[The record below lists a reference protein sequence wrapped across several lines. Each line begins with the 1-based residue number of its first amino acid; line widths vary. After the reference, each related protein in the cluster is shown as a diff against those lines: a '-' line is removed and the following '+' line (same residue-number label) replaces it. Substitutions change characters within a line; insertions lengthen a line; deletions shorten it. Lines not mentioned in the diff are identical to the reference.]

1 MAEGWISLH
10 RCIQSHWLWE
20 EKPFTYG
27 QAWVDL
33 LLLVN
38 HKDKKVLVD
47 ATLVTV
53 PAGSMITSELKL
65 ADRWGW
71 GRTRLRNFLKLL
83 EADGM
88 IERKA
93 TNKQTT
99 INVVNWEKYQ
109 FPQTANKQQTNNKQT
124 TDEQQAN
131 TNNNV
136 LININNINNGEEGSA
151 PAPPVEP
158 LKQATE
164 SEVEQIMR
172 IWNAQGCTRKINK
185 IPFGGQRWNNMTFC
199 INGDLPGF
207 LKTISELDSQ
217 AWFADRARR
226 NDLIAF
232 DWFVNPN
239 NYLKVTE
246 GNYKELRQEGHVET
260 EHERTLRL
268 LREATE

>member
-38 HKDKKVLVD
+38 HKDKKALMD

-65 ADRWGW
+65 ANRWGW

-88 IERKA
+88 IERKT

-99 INVVNWEKYQ
+99 ISVVNWGKFQ
-109 FPQTANKQQTNNKQT
+109 FQETTDEQQTNSRQT
-124 TDEQQAN
+124 TSEQQAN
-131 TNNNV
+131 TNNNE
-136 LININNINNGEEGSA
+136 IIMINNEKKKEGVPRPSVEEVRAYCIERGNNVDPEQFVAFYDSNGWKVGKNPMRSWKSAVITWEKREREEKHKA
-151 PAPPVEP
+151 P
-158 LKQATE
+158 E
-164 SEVEQIMR
+164 SDYERSMR
-172 IWNAQGCTRKINK
+172 I
-185 IPFGGQRWNNMTFC
+185 
-199 INGDLPGF
+199 
-207 LKTISELDSQ
+207 
-217 AWFADRARR
+217 
-226 NDLIAF
+226 
-232 DWFVNPN
+232 
-239 NYLKVTE
+239 
-246 GNYKELRQEGHVET
+246 
-260 EHERTLRL
+260 
-268 LREATE
+268 LREGMT